1 MWKVTV
7 GAIDTDANEYH
18 RLYRRLFQDAGVPV
32 KKELASFLVSPD
44 ALPALG
50 QRLDVRHFN
59 VGQYITATGKTIDW
73 GFQGAMHRWG
83 FRGQPEKG
91 TTKSHRRVGSIGSVG
106 DARVW
111 PGKRLPGHM
120 GYEWR
125 MVPGI
130 QIVRMNLDKQ
140 VIYVKGNVPGDV
152 GEKLLLKDCLQAE
165 RHPKELFVPTWNST
179 IIPTTEEGEPINNPV
194 FKYNEAFIPTLFRFD
209 SPSIVF
215 TEEHGKKGSAR
226 DKTKA
231 KIAKVKK

>member
-7 GAIDTDANEYH
+7 GAIDTDANEYQ
-18 RLYRRLFQDAGVPV
+18 RIYRRLFQDAGVPV
-32 KKELASFLVSPD
+32 KKELAC
-44 ALPALG
+44 
-50 QRLDVRHFN
+50 R
-59 VGQYITATGKTIDW
+59 
-73 GFQGAMHRWG
+73 
-83 FRGQPEKG
+83 

-179 IIPTTEEGEPINNPV
+179 ITPTTEEGEPINNPV